1 LKETP
6 RRTKQCAGKLP
17 LFGAGKKSGIGD
29 AQFAPSEQSL
39 KKRVWMEGR
48 RQRRLGSQATHY
60 KKKEER
66 RKTDLTHT
74 GLLMEGL

>member
-1 LKETP
+1 MRWKIASLW
-6 RRTKQCAGKLP
+6 G
-17 LFGAGKKSGIGD
+17 GKKSGIGD
-29 AQFAPSEQSL
+29 AQLAPSEQSL